1 MTRPKTRLL
10 QCLCLIGILTG
21 VALPVSGQVTDVA
34 TRKTAP
40 QLNVTGSGS
49 RRYVP
54 GHWGIVNAQVTNP
67 GHETSV
73 RCLSWFEGD
82 PALQSGRDITVPR
95 ESIRHTWFSV
105 IAPAADRSARSLEL
119 AFGKTSA
126 DGDDVAPTASRTVET
141 ETRGMIVPVSRPRVL
156 HVNDGEPA
164 EIEALDLFSAARSRV
179 ASGLVLLGVSSKR
192 LPPVEE
198 AWDIADVVILSG
210 DRIDH
215 DSQAQAA
222 LLTWVRR
229 GGRMWIPLD
238 LIDPD
243 IVSDLLSDRLQMDV
257 VNRTSLTSFRVVSE
271 KSSAEAIAL
280 DLERPVEFVRVVV
293 QGANITHRVDGW
305 PAAFDVPF
313 GRGRVTITTLGLPG
327 WIVKGDNFVDQAL
340 TSPGNIVEYTPA
352 AASLFSPIFSTVATV
367 PFKAAALD
375 EYVTS
380 RIGYQTPAR
389 STIAWLLGLHAA
401 LCLVVAGLLH
411 RTGRPGWMLCAFP
424 LLGGIAAAVLIVAG
438 SSSRS
443 QPAGQQTV
451 QIIES
456 EVGRSELAVSG
467 ALAFYSDADTTPSL
481 GTESGAVFLPD
492 RRGMEH
498 ARWRLMRSDL
508 NHWQLQNVEFRPGV
522 RTAQFSSRVTT
533 DKPIR
538 MTGTFD
544 ADGFSGHLETPFGLE
559 PEDALIAHR
568 THVTLPV
575 RVFPDGRVEP
585 TGGVLPPREYLSESV
600 INEKQT
606 RRQRLYRELFRTEG
620 RFKRIVT
627 RPTLLFWTQPLD
639 LKSGQLDAEPPDGSA
654 LFMVPVEIQRPPAGT
669 TVRIPAP
676 FIHYRGIPINGTQAT
691 PSFFSNS
698 MGTWSEY
705 PSASRITLRFQL
717 PADLLPLAAE
727 RATLSLKIT
736 APMRDVTIQA
746 VVGNQAT
753 QIARYTSPVRVV
765 EIDVDESL
773 IDLDSEGGLRLTLS
787 VGDVESASDASA
799 PVQDRYWKV
808 DWLQLEFH
816 GRTL

>member
-1 MTRPKTRLL
+1 M
-10 QCLCLIGILTG
+10 GMLTG
-21 VALPVSGQVTDVA
+21 VTFPVAGQVADVA
-34 TRKTAP
+34 AQKTAP

-49 RRYVP
+49 QRYVP
-54 GHWGIVNAQVTNP
+54 GHWGIVNARVTNP
-67 GHETSV
+67 GNETSV

-82 PALQSGRDITVPR
+82 PALQSGRDISVPR

-105 IAPAADRSARSLEL
+105 IAPAADRSAKSLEL
-119 AFGKTSA
+119 AFGQTSA
-126 DGDDVAPTASRTVET
+126 DGDDIAAPASRAMET
-141 ETRGMIVPVSRPRVL
+141 ETRGMIVPASRPRVL
-156 HVNDGEPA
+156 YVNDGEPA
-164 EIEALDLFSAARSRV
+164 EIEALDLLSAARSRV
-179 ASGLVLLGVSSKR
+179 ASGLVILGVTSKQ

-222 LLTWVRR
+222 LLAWVRR
-229 GGRMWIPLD
+229 GGRMWIPLE

-257 VNRTSLTSFRVVSE
+257 VNRTSLTSVHVVSE
-271 KSSAEAIAL
+271 SSRAEAMEL

-293 QGANITHRVDGW
+293 QGARVTHHVDGW

-327 WIVKGDNFVDQAL
+327 WIVKADNLVNQSLA
-340 TSPGNIVEYTPA
+340 SPGNILEYTPA
-352 AASLFSPIFSTVATV
+352 AASLFSPIFSTVATE
-367 PFKAAALD
+367 PFKAAVLD

-389 STIAWLLGLHAA
+389 STITWLLGLHAA

-411 RTGRPGWMLCAFP
+411 RTGRPGWTMCAFP
-424 LLGGIAAAVLIVAG
+424 LLGGITAAVLIVAG

-443 QPAGQQTV
+443 QPPGQQTV

-456 EVGRSELAVSG
+456 EAGRSELAVSG

-498 ARWRLMRSDL
+498 ARWRLIRSDL

-533 DKPIR
+533 DKPVR
-538 MTGTFD
+538 MTGTFG
-544 ADGFSGHLETPFGLE
+544 ADGFSGRLETPFELE

-575 RVFPDGRVEP
+575 RVTQDGRVEP
-585 TGGVLPPREYLSESV
+585 AGGVLPPSEYLSESV
-600 INEKQT
+600 INEEQT
-606 RRQRLYRELFRTEG
+606 RRQRLYRELFRTDG

-639 LKSGQLDAEPPDGSA
+639 LKSGELDAEPPDGSA
-654 LFMVPVEIQRPPAGT
+654 LFIVPVEIQRPPVGT

-676 FIHYRGIPINGTQAT
+676 FIHYRAIPSSGNSAT
-691 PSFFSNS
+691 PAFFSNS
-698 MGTWSEY
+698 MGTWSDY
-705 PSASRITLRFQL
+705 PRASRITLRFQL
-717 PADLLPLAAE
+717 PTELLPLAAE
-727 RATLSLKIT
+727 HATLSLKIT
-736 APMRDVTIQA
+736 APLRDVTIQA
-746 VVGNQAT
+746 VVGNRAP
-753 QIARYTSPVRVV
+753 QIARYTSPVGVR
-765 EIDVDESL
+765 EIEVDESL
-773 IDLDSEGGLRLTLS
+773 IELDSAGGLRLTIS
-787 VGDVESASDASA
+787 VGDVASASDDSA

-808 DWLQLEFH
+808 DWLQLEFY